1 MLQAFLHNPR
11 PEPYLLGVSGGAA
24 VGAVVAFALGAI
36 GEAAITLAAFGGSVI
51 AVFVT
56 LAVGRTGGRAAPRD
70 LRTLLIPGLIVRAFA
85 NAGIIVALASAEPN
99 RIPGAPSLL

>member
-56 LAVGRTGGRAAPRD
+56 LAVGRTGGRATRGGP
-70 LRTLLIPGLIVRAFA
+70 RTLLLCGGNLGAVAQG
-85 NAGIIVALASAEPN
+85 GITGALAAAAPDL
-99 RIPGAPSLL
+99 ICGAPWRE

>member
-51 AVFVT
+51 AGFVT
-56 LAVGRTGGRAAPRD
+56 PSVGRTGGRASRGGPR
-70 LRTLLIPGLIVRAFA
+70 TPGLGRV
-85 NAGIIVALASAEPN
+85 NARPRVKPRGPWRLASPETEP
-99 RIPGAPSLL
+99 P